1 MSKTDSLHY
10 QLCVEGAKWLRRRKN
25 VEHCE
30 GVWKYVTVEM
40 CVQGCEN
47 PDIWGF
53 NGWSTIVV
61 EVKTSRSDFLNDRKK
76 FWQQPGNEECLGGI
90 YRYYLTPKGL
100 LSKDDLPPQTGLL
113 EWDGKNITR
122 AIAAERHTVSNH
134 ADMLMMA
141 SLLRREGFKEGVY
154 NYRGTPTTI
163 KPKTVNGVPIN
174 EIKKGEEQH
183 ETI

>member
-10 QLCVEGAKWLRRRKN
+10 QLCCEGAKWLRRRQN
-25 VEHCE
+25 VEKYE
-30 GVWKYVTVEM
+30 GKWKYVAVEV
-40 CVQGCEN
+40 CVVGCEN
-47 PDIWGF
+47 PDIWAF

-61 EVKTSRSDFLNDRKK
+61 EVKTSRADFLNDKKK
-76 FWQQPGNEECLGGI
+76 FWQQLGNEECLGGN

-122 AIAAERHTVSNH
+122 TIAAERHTVSNH
-134 ADMLMMA
+134 ADMLIMA

-163 KPKTVNGVPIN
+163 KPKTING
-174 EIKKGEEQH
+174 EIVKSKYRVRKRE
-183 ETI
+183 I